1 MGVYGNMVITQQ
13 GQTLFGKVQ
22 TGATLTF
29 TRMQIGSGQLASG
42 QDPTTFTSLISP
54 IDYFNINSVANSG
67 GTAVVRGIYQNT
79 NLTASTYTCEIGLY
93 AQDPDAGEI
102 LYAYA
107 NAGTQGDTIPPY
119 SDGPYSRQF
128 QINTAVGNATNVTAN
143 VPSDAY
149 VTVSEVGQPGGVAS
163 LDNNGHV
170 PPDQINISTATTTD
184 PGTVLVS
191 APPTQGQQP
200 VAVSTTDPVYVN
212 AARKDQA
219 NTFSQ
224 PQTFNGPLNA
234 VNSTGTD
241 SAFGTTNYSAALGAS
256 WSNKNLGGDQY
267 QINGTQEAADRI
279 VASTNSSSTLTN
291 YIRQWWS
298 YAKSAAVL
306 AVDFITGKVSTL
318 NNVLDDGSGNMT
330 VAGNVTAQGHN
341 LLQSLSGGYKVQSGI
356 TSFTD
361 AQGGTVTFPTPF
373 SSGCVPL
380 VIPAQNTGG
389 TWNGT
394 NGYQPNISNISNTGF
409 TVSGMGN
416 TNVAW
421 IAIGY

>member
-42 QDPTTFTSLISP
+42 QDPTTFTSLIAP

-79 NLTASTYTCEIGLY
+79 NLTVSTYTCEIGLY

-184 PGTVLVS
+184 PGSVLVS
-191 APPTQGQQP
+191 ASPEEGQQP
-200 VAVSTTDPVYVN
+200 VAVSTTDPVYEN
-212 AARKDQA
+212 AARKDEDNA
-219 NTFSQ
+219 FTAK
-224 PQTFNGPLNA
+224 QTFGAGFDVPTGQ
-234 VNSTGTD
+234 TGTVE
-241 SAFGTTNYSAALGAS
+241 GTLQAGSGGVIHATNAD
-256 WSNKNLGGDQY
+256 NLGGNAPSYFLAATAQ
-267 QINGTQEAADRI
+267 AADSAKLNGQP
-279 VASTNSSSTLTN
+279 ASYYATASAVSNAQSTANSALSTAN
-291 YIRQWWS
+291 
-298 YAKSAAVL
+298 AA
-306 AVDFITGKVSTL
+306 
-318 NNVLDDGSGNMT
+318 
-330 VAGNVTAQGHN
+330 AQV
-341 LLQSLSGGYKVQSGI
+341 LSGGKKIQSGSLYI
-356 TSFTD
+356 PIGS
-361 AQGGTVTFPTPF
+361 AGSYSVTFPIAF
-373 SSGCVPL
+373 SSAP
-380 VIPAQNTGG
+380 VIVNFGGGNT
-389 TWNGT
+389 
-394 NGYQPNISNISNTGF
+394 YAPSNITTTGF
-409 TVSGMGN
+409 TTGSSSSG
-416 TNVAW
+416 TTIYW
-421 IAIGY
+421 IAIGN